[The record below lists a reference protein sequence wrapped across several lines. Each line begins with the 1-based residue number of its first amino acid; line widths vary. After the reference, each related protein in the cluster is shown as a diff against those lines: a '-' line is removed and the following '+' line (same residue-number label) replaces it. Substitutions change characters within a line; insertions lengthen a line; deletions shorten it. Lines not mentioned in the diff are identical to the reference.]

1 MYHRDYKIVEDVY
14 GKLIVT
20 SGDEYE
26 YEYIG
31 IIFKYLGKD
40 KTVDVCINYHLEEAL
55 FDFDGNSSKKI
66 NTPADVHVF
75 EVSDECSKLNKKEM
89 EMIHSI
95 AARFLS
101 L

>member
-1 MYHRDYKIVEDVY
+1 MYHRDYKIVENVY

-40 KTVDVCINYHLEEAL
+40 KTVEVCINYHLEEAL
-55 FDFDGNSSKKI
+55 LDFDGNSSKKI
-66 NTPADVHVF
+66 KTPAGVHVF

-89 EMIHSI
+89 EMFHSI